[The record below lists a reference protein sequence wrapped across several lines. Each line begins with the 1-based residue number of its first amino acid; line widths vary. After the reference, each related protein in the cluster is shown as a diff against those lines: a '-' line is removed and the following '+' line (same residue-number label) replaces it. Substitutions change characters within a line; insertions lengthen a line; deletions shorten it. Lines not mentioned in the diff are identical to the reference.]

1 MIAPDTSHLVNMSNR
16 EPMFNVSEKAPLYLC
31 GALLLIHIVVSL
43 PFSPAKLLSDY
54 GTLFYLRG
62 QFSEPYTVL
71 SHGFFHVDYGHVIM
85 NSFMILIFGIAA
97 CRGAGTGW
105 RKNAR
110 FIAVFLGSIIIG
122 GLAQWIWWAVTNGSG
137 AAVGASGGASGLF
150 AAMAWVT
157 GGKNRLVQFGLLWA
171 IIQAAI
177 VFSETVG
184 IAQFSTAVAAHMGG
198 YFGGALLSV
207 MMLKPSSTS
216 FMLGR

>member
-1 MIAPDTSHLVNMSNR
+1 MSNR

-31 GALLLIHIVVSL
+31 AALLLIHILVAL
-43 PFSPAKLLSDY
+43 PISPARLLSDY
-54 GTLFYLRG
+54 GTLFYLDG
-62 QFSEPYTVL
+62 QFSAPYTLL
-71 SHGFFHVDYGHVIM
+71 SHGFFHVDFAHVIM
-85 NSFMILIFGIAA
+85 NSFMILIFGIAT

-110 FIAVFLGSIIIG
+110 FFAVFLGSVIIG
-122 GLAQWIWWAVTNGSG
+122 GAVQWAWWYFTGDMG

-177 VFSETVG
+177 VFTEAVG
-184 IAQFSTAVAAHMGG
+184 IAPFSTAVAAHMGG

-207 MMLKPSSTS
+207 LMLKPSSTG
-216 FMLGR
+216 FTLGR